1 MRTDTP
7 TKTALVAGGLAA
19 ILASACCLGPLLLVS
34 VGLGGAWL
42 SNLTSLE
49 PYRPWFIGVAVVAL
63 LLAGKRIYR
72 PASDCKPGDICAL
85 PAAQTGY
92 KVLLMVVAALVL
104 LALSY
109 PSIAPLFY

>member
-7 TKTALVAGGLAA
+7 TKTALAAGGLAA

-49 PYRPWFIGVAVVAL
+49 PYRPWFIGLALLAL
-63 LLAGKRIYR
+63 LLAAKRIYR
-72 PASDCKPGDICAL
+72 SEADCRPGDICAL

-92 KVLLMVVAALVL
+92 KLLLMVVAALVL
-104 LALSY
+104 FALTY